1 MIETQG
7 LRNDF
12 GGFAA
17 LQGLDLRV
25 EPGQVYGFLGPNGAG
40 KTTTI
45 RMLTGLLR
53 PSAGSIRLC
62 GFDLATEALKAK
74 AVTGYVPDRPELF
87 PSLSARETL
96 RLVAG
101 LHGLDPQ
108 AAARRGDGLLDAF
121 GLLPFADEASQGYS
135 HGMRQK
141 LALSCALLPNPQLLI
156 LDEPMVGL
164 DPQGGRQVK
173 DLLKRLAGRG
183 LTVFLSIHTLE
194 IAEQLCDSLGVL
206 QHGRLLAEGSPQD
219 LRQRAGAEG
228 RDLEESFLRMTGG
241 ELLLDDARIFGN
253 GGTEDRPGGDGA

>member
-1 MIETQG
+1 LIETKG
-7 LRNDF
+7 LRKDF
-12 GGFAA
+12 GAFAA

-62 GFDLATEALKAK
+62 GFDLATEARQAK
-74 AVTGYVPDRPELF
+74 AATGYVPDRPELF

-101 LHGLDPQ
+101 LHGLERG
-108 AAARRGDGLLDAF
+108 AAARRGDGLLEAF
-121 GLLPFADEASQGYS
+121 GLLPFADEAVQGYS

-141 LALSCALLPNPQLLI
+141 LALSCALLPQPPLLI

-173 DLLKRLAGRG
+173 DLLRRLAQRG

-194 IAEQLCDSLGVL
+194 VAEQLCDRLGVL
-206 QHGRLLAEGSPQD
+206 QHGRLLAEGSPQE
-219 LRQRAGAEG
+219 LRQRVGAEG
-228 RDLEESFLRMTGG
+228 KDLEESFLRLTGA
-241 ELLLDDARIFGN
+241 ENLLDDARLFGDQ
-253 GGTEDRPGGDGA
+253 GG

>member
-1 MIETQG
+1 MIRVSNLVKTFGDFVAVNNISFEIPQG
-7 LRNDF
+7 EI
-12 GGFAA
+12 FA
-17 LQGLDLRV
+17 
-25 EPGQVYGFLGPNGAG
+25 FLGPNGAG

-62 GFDLATEALKAK
+62 GFDLATEPLKAK
-74 AVTGYVPDRPELF
+74 AATGYVPDRPELF
-87 PSLSARETL
+87 PSLSGRETL

-101 LHGLDPQ
+101 LHGLGRD
-108 AAARRGDGLLDAF
+108 AARRRGDGLLEAF
-121 GLLPFADEASQGYS
+121 GLLPFADENVQGYS

-141 LALSCALLPNPQLLI
+141 LALSCALLPQPPLLI

-173 DLLKRLAGRG
+173 DLLRRLAQRG

-194 IAEQLCDSLGVL
+194 VAEQLCDRLGVL
-206 QHGRLLAEGSPQD
+206 QNGRLLAEGSPQD

-228 RDLEESFLRMTGG
+228 KDLEESFLRLTGA
-241 ELLLDDARIFGN
+241 ENLLDDARLF
-253 GGTEDRPGGDGA
+253 GDGHG